1 MDKLIRRK
9 VLISMLFIGLTM
21 MGLFSY
27 KYLPMELYPDAEYPT
42 LNVNVT
48 TRTGTDL
55 DPNYLLNQAAI
66 PVEGAISG
74 MEGVKRVYGRR
85 TSFQVPVE
93 ISGAAE
99 GFGAAESSGAA
110 DLISYDDFG
119 LDCLKKDDMLKK
131 GSDISK
137 VYGDS
142 GYVLAT
148 SDADSLLRIGD
159 KVKIGAEELEIAGL
173 LKYDPFSSDG
183 LTQIFVWPCLLMRRQ

>member
-74 MEGVKRVYGRR
+74 LAIGIMGVM
-85 TSFQVPVE
+85 TALLVPFVE
-93 ISGAAE
+93 R
-99 GFGAAESSGAA
+99 F
-110 DLISYDDFG
+110 
-119 LDCLKKDDMLKK
+119 
-131 GSDISK
+131 
-137 VYGDS
+137 
-142 GYVLAT
+142 
-148 SDADSLLRIGD
+148 LL
-159 KVKIGAEELEIAGL
+159 
-173 LKYDPFSSDG
+173 
-183 LTQIFVWPCLLMRRQ
+183 